1 MKIGYARVS
10 TKKQDE
16 AAQIAEL
23 ERAGCERIF
32 HERMSTKLDRPEFLK
47 CIDAL
52 TEGDTLVITKLDRL
66 GRTQHQVITCLHD
79 LQTRGVHVVTLDGL
93 INTEALGKMAPLVVG
108 LLTGLA
114 EVERN
119 LINERT
125 QASIEYR
132 RENGGNLGGRPK
144 AYTPEQAEMV
154 IRMRKDGASYRTI
167 SRTMRIGVA
176 TVKRIID
183 AYAAA

>member
-16 AAQIAEL
+16 SAQISEL
-23 ERAGCERIF
+23 EKAGCEKIF
-32 HERMSTKLDRPEFLK
+32 HERMSTKLDRPEFHK
-47 CIDAL
+47 CIESLA
-52 TEGDTLVITKLDRL
+52 EGDTLVITKLDRL

-79 LQTRGVHVVTLDGL
+79 LQTRGINVKTLDGL
-93 INTEALGKMAPLVVG
+93 IDTEALGKMAPLVVG

-132 RENGGNLGGRPK
+132 RETGGDLGGRPK

-154 IRMRKDGASYRTI
+154 IRLRKEGASYRTI
-167 SRTMRIGVA
+167 SKTMRLGLA
-176 TVKRIID
+176 TCKRIID
-183 AYAAA
+183 AYAA